1 MNMKTLWGMPMPLNL
16 ARICVVVIAAV
27 ALQARSAEGTE
38 MKTLV
43 EGNTAFALQLYGKL
57 RSTEGNL
64 VLSPY
69 SISSALAMT
78 YAGARG
84 ETAQQME
91 QALHFEQSKT
101 DLHALF
107 GRLDKALKAAQGSN
121 ELNIANS
128 LWPQKKY
135 PFRQEFLNLLKKD
148 YGATVTPL
156 NYEREAEQ
164 ARVTINQ
171 WVDDKTRHKIAEIIG
186 PGVLDESTR
195 MVLVNA
201 IYFKGT
207 WATPFPESATQPDKF
222 YAKPDTT
229 ITVPFMHK
237 RGQFRYG
244 ENDQLQLLALPYV
257 GRQLEMV
264 ILLPRSR
271 DGIGQ
276 LENGLTAASLSAWTS
291 GMRNQQV
298 DVALPKFKMSS
309 GFNLAKALAALGVKD
324 AFDSERADFS
334 GMDGRSHWLYL
345 SAVLHKAYIDVNEKG
360 TEAAAAT
367 AVVTTFG
374 AARPPV
380 EPPREFRAD
389 HPFLFLIR
397 DSTTGSILFM
407 GRVSHPGND

>member
-1 MNMKTLWGMPMPLNL
+1 MKTLWEMNMPLNL
-16 ARICVVVIAAV
+16 ARICAVVIAAV
-27 ALQARSAEGTE
+27 AVQARASEGTE

-43 EGNTAFALQLYGKL
+43 EGNNAFALQLYGTL

-101 DLHALF
+101 NLHALF

-135 PFRQEFLNLLKKD
+135 PFRQEFLSLLKKD
-148 YGATVTPL
+148 YDATVTPL
-156 NYEREAEQ
+156 DYEKGAEQ

-186 PGVLDESTR
+186 PRVLDESTR

-207 WATPFPESATQPDKF
+207 WTTPFPEFATQPDKF

-237 RGQFRYG
+237 RGKFGYG

-257 GRQLEMV
+257 GRQLEMLV
-264 ILLPRSR
+264 LLPRSR
-271 DGIGQ
+271 DGIEQ

-334 GMDGRSHWLYL
+334 GMDGKSHWLYI
-345 SAVLHKAYIDVNEKG
+345 SAVLHKAYVDLNEKG

-367 AVVTTFG
+367 AVVTTLG

-380 EPPREFRAD
+380 ERPREFRAD

-407 GRVSHPGND
+407 GRVSHPGNN

>member
-1 MNMKTLWGMPMPLNL
+1 MNP
-16 ARICVVVIAAV
+16 
-27 ALQARSAEGTE
+27 
-38 MKTLV
+38 LV
-43 EGNTAFALQLYGKL
+43 EANTAFALQLYGKL
-57 RSTEGNL
+57 RSTGGNL
-64 VLSPY
+64 ALSPY

-84 ETAQQME
+84 DTARQME
-91 QALHFEQSKT
+91 QTLHFDQSKT
-101 DLHALF
+101 GLHERF
-107 GRLDKALKAAQGSN
+107 GRLDAALKAAQGSN
-121 ELNIANS
+121 ELSIANS
-128 LWPQKKY
+128 LWPQAKY
-135 PFRQEFLNLLKKD
+135 PFREEFLNLLKRD

-156 NYEREAEQ
+156 NYEREAEP

-186 PGVLDESTR
+186 PGVLNALTR

-222 YAKPDTT
+222 YAQPDTAF
-229 ITVPFMHK
+229 TVPFMHE
-237 RGQFRYG
+237 RDHFRYG
-244 ENDQLQLLALPYV
+244 ENDQLQVLALPYI

-264 ILLPRSR
+264 ILLPRLR
-271 DGIGQ
+271 DGIGP
-276 LENGLTAASLSAWTS
+276 LESSLTPASLAAWTS

-298 DVALPKFKMSS
+298 NVALPRFKMSS
-309 GFNLAKALAALGVKD
+309 GFSLAQALKAMGLND
-324 AFDSERADFS
+324 AFDPSRADFS
-334 GMDGRSHWLYL
+334 GMDGRAHWLYL
-345 SAVLHKAYIDVNEKG
+345 SAVLHKAYVEVNEKG

-367 AVVTTFG
+367 AVVVG
-374 AARPPV
+374 ARAVRIQ

-407 GRVSHPGND
+407 GRVAKPEA

>member
-1 MNMKTLWGMPMPLNL
+1 MNMKALWGMPMPFNS
-16 ARICVVVIAAV
+16 ARISVVVIAAITSQ
-27 ALQARSAEGTE
+27 ALASERTE
-38 MKTLV
+38 MNPLV
-43 EGNTAFALQLYGKL
+43 EANTAFALQLYGKL
-57 RSTEGNL
+57 RSTGGNL
-64 VLSPY
+64 ALSPY

-84 ETAQQME
+84 DTARQME
-91 QALHFEQSKT
+91 QTLHFDQSKT
-101 DLHALF
+101 GLHERF
-107 GRLDKALKAAQGSN
+107 GRLDAALKAAQGSN
-121 ELNIANS
+121 ELSIANS
-128 LWPQKKY
+128 LWPQAKY
-135 PFRQEFLNLLKKD
+135 PFREEFLNLLKRD

-156 NYEREAEQ
+156 NYEREAEP

-186 PGVLDESTR
+186 PGVLNALTR

-222 YAKPDTT
+222 YAQPDTAF
-229 ITVPFMHK
+229 TVPFMHE
-237 RGQFRYG
+237 RDHFRYG
-244 ENDQLQLLALPYV
+244 ENDQLQVLALPYI

-264 ILLPRSR
+264 ILLPRLR
-271 DGIGQ
+271 DGIGP
-276 LENGLTAASLSAWTS
+276 LESSLTPASLAAWTS

-298 DVALPKFKMSS
+298 NVALPRFKMSS
-309 GFNLAKALAALGVKD
+309 GFSLAQALKAMGLND
-324 AFDSERADFS
+324 AFDPSRADFS
-334 GMDGRSHWLYL
+334 GMDGRAHWLYL
-345 SAVLHKAYIDVNEKG
+345 SAVLHKAYVEVNEKG

-367 AVVTTFG
+367 AVVVG
-374 AARPPV
+374 ARAVRIQ

-407 GRVSHPGND
+407 GRVAKPEA

>member
-1 MNMKTLWGMPMPLNL
+1 M
-16 ARICVVVIAAV
+16 VIAAV
-27 ALQARSAEGTE
+27 CLQACAAEGTE

-43 EGNTAFALQLYGKL
+43 EGNTAFALQLYGTL
-57 RSTEGNL
+57 RITEGNL

-84 ETAQQME
+84 ETARQME
-91 QALHFEQSKT
+91 QTLHFDQTRT
-101 DLHALF
+101 DLHPLF
-107 GRLDKALKAAQGSN
+107 GRLDTALKAARGDN

-135 PFRQEFLNLLKKD
+135 PFRQEFLRLLKQD

-156 NYEREAEQ
+156 DYEGQAEQ
-164 ARVTINQ
+164 ARVMINQ

-186 PGVLDESTR
+186 PGVLNDLTR

-207 WATPFPESATQPDKF
+207 WATKFRESATQPDNF
-222 YAKPDTT
+222 YPQPDTT
-229 ITVPFMHK
+229 ITVPFMHM
-237 RGQFRYG
+237 RGQFSYG
-244 ENDQLQLLALPYV
+244 ENDQLQLVALPYV
-257 GRQLEMV
+257 GRQLEMI

-276 LENGLTAASLSAWTS
+276 LEKALTVASLSAWTS

-309 GFNLAKALAALGVKD
+309 GFGLGNTLRALGMKD
-324 AFDSERADFS
+324 AFDMDRADFS
-334 GMDGRSHWLYL
+334 GMDGRTHWLYI

-367 AVVTTFG
+367 AVSV
-374 AARPPV
+374 ASLALRV
-380 EPPREFRAD
+380 EEPAREFRAD

-407 GRVSHPGND
+407 GRVAKPGD

>member
-1 MNMKTLWGMPMPLNL
+1 MQFNF
-16 ARICVVVIAAV
+16 ARICVLVIAAV
-27 ALQARSAEGTE
+27 ALQARAAEGSE
-38 MKTLV
+38 MKALV

-64 VLSPY
+64 ALSPY

-84 ETAQQME
+84 QTARQME
-91 QALHFEQSKT
+91 QALHFDRSKN
-101 DLHALF
+101 DLHPLF
-107 GRLDKALKAAQGSN
+107 GRLDKALNAAQGNN

-128 LWPQKKY
+128 IWPQAKY
-135 PFRQEFLNLLKKD
+135 PFRQEFLSLLKKD

-156 NYEREAEQ
+156 NYEREAEA

-186 PGVLDESTR
+186 PRVLDESTR

-207 WATPFPESATQPDKF
+207 WATPFPEYATRPDKF
-222 YAKPDTT
+222 YSKPDTT
-229 ITVPFMHK
+229 ATVPFMHK
-237 RGQFRYG
+237 HGQFSYG
-244 ENDQLQLLALPYV
+244 ENDQLQLIALPYV
-257 GRQLEMV
+257 GRKLEML

-271 DGIGQ
+271 DGLGQ
-276 LENGLTAASLSAWTS
+276 LENSLTGASLSAWTS
-291 GMRNQQV
+291 GMRDEQV
-298 DVALPKFKMSS
+298 EVALPKFKMSS
-309 GFNLAKALAALGVKD
+309 GFDLAQTLKALGVKD
-324 AFDSERADFS
+324 AFDSEKADFS
-334 GMDGRSHWLYL
+334 GMDGKPHWLYI
-345 SAVLHKAYIDVNEKG
+345 SAVLHKAYVDVNEKG

-367 AVVTTFG
+367 AVVTMLG

-389 HPFLFLIR
+389 HPFLFVIR

-407 GRVSHPGND
+407 GRVTKPGD

>member
-1 MNMKTLWGMPMPLNL
+1 MNMKALWGMPMSLNS
-16 ARICVVVIAAV
+16 ARISVVVIAAIISQ
-27 ALQARSAEGTE
+27 ALASERTD
-38 MKTLV
+38 MNPLV
-43 EGNTAFALQLYGKL
+43 EANTAFALQLYGKL

-64 VLSPY
+64 ALSPY

-84 ETAQQME
+84 DTARQME
-91 QALHFEQSKT
+91 QTLHFDPST
-101 DLHALF
+101 TGLHERF
-107 GRLDKALKAAQGSN
+107 GRLDAALKAAQGSN
-121 ELNIANS
+121 ELSIANS
-128 LWPQKKY
+128 LWPQEKY
-135 PFRQEFLNLLKKD
+135 PFREEFLNLLKRD

-156 NYEREAEQ
+156 NYEREAEP

-186 PGVLDESTR
+186 PGVLNALTR

-222 YAKPDTT
+222 YAQPDTAF
-229 ITVPFMHK
+229 TVPFMHE
-237 RGQFRYG
+237 RDHFRYG
-244 ENDQLQLLALPYV
+244 ENDQLQVLALPYI

-264 ILLPRSR
+264 ILLPRLR
-271 DGIGQ
+271 DGIGP
-276 LENGLTAASLSAWTS
+276 LESSLTPASLAAWTS

-298 DVALPKFKMSS
+298 NVALPRFKMSS
-309 GFNLAKALAALGVKD
+309 GFSLAQALKAMGLND
-324 AFDSERADFS
+324 AFDPSRADFS
-334 GMDGRSHWLYL
+334 GMDGRAHWLYL
-345 SAVLHKAYIDVNEKG
+345 SAVLHKAYVEVNEKG

-367 AVVTTFG
+367 AVVVG
-374 AARPPV
+374 ARAVRIQ

-407 GRVSHPGND
+407 GRVAKPEA

>member
-1 MNMKTLWGMPMPLNL
+1 MSP
-16 ARICVVVIAAV
+16 
-27 ALQARSAEGTE
+27 
-38 MKTLV
+38 LV
-43 EGNTAFALQLYGKL
+43 EANTAFALQLYGKL

-64 VLSPY
+64 ALSPY

-84 ETAQQME
+84 DTARQME
-91 QALHFEQSKT
+91 QTLHFDPSNT
-101 DLHALF
+101 GLHELF
-107 GRLDKALKAAQGSN
+107 SRLDAALKVAQGSN
-121 ELNIANS
+121 ELSIANS
-128 LWPQKKY
+128 LWPQEKY
-135 PFRQEFLNLLKKD
+135 PFREEFLDLLKRD

-156 NYEREAEQ
+156 HYEREAEL

-186 PGVLDESTR
+186 PGVLNALTR

-222 YAKPDTT
+222 YAQPDTAF
-229 ITVPFMHK
+229 TVPFMHK
-237 RGQFRYG
+237 RGQFRYA
-244 ENDQLQLLALPYV
+244 ENDQLQMLALPYI
-257 GRQLEMV
+257 GQHLQRV

-271 DGIGQ
+271 DGIGP
-276 LENGLTAASLSAWTS
+276 LERSLTPASLAAWTS

-309 GFNLAKALAALGVKD
+309 GFSLAQALEGLGLTD
-324 AFDSERADFS
+324 AFYPERADFS
-334 GMDGRSHWLYL
+334 GMDGRAHSLYL
-345 SAVLHKAYIDVNEKG
+345 NAVLHKAYIEVNEKG

-367 AVVTTFG
+367 AVVVE
-374 AARPPV
+374 AAAKPI
-380 EPPREFRAD
+380 EELPREFRAD

-397 DSTTGSILFM
+397 DSTTGTILFM
-407 GRVSHPGND
+407 GRVVKPEA